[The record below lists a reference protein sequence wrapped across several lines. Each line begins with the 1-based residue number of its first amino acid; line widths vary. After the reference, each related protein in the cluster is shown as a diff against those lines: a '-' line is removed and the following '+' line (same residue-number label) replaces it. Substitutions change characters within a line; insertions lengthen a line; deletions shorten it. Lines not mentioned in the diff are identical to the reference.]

1 MIIYI
6 TIILAFVLLQLI
18 KEIYPRIHTIV
29 YTIYIFLFL
38 TYIFT
43 VFIIPFVSQYLN
55 VLPTNLLPV
64 FKLLIFSVALLF
76 ISQIIEDLLLD
87 YEYTSLAS
95 LFTFTTKAI
104 LLIVWL
110 NHMQQF
116 YDKFIATPESIW
128 DSIFSTTKRCL
139 CL

>member
-38 TYIFT
+38 TYILT
-43 VFIIPFVSQYLN
+43 IFIIPLVSQYIN

-64 FKLLIFSVALLF
+64 FKLLTFSVVLLF
-76 ISQIIEDLLLD
+76 LSQIIEDLLLD

-116 YDKFIATPESIW
+116 YDKFISILGLL
-128 DSIFSTTKRCL
+128 S
-139 CL
+139 

>member
-6 TIILAFVLLQLI
+6 TIILAFVLLRLI

-38 TYIFT
+38 TYILT
-43 VFIIPFVSQYLN
+43 VFIIPLVSQYIN

-64 FKLLIFSVALLF
+64 FKLLTFSVVLLF
-76 ISQIIEDLLLD
+76 LSQIIEDLLLD

-116 YDKFIATPESIW
+116 YDKFISILGLL
-128 DSIFSTTKRCL
+128 S
-139 CL
+139 

>member
-38 TYIFT
+38 TYILT
-43 VFIIPFVSQYLN
+43 VFIIPLVSQYIN

-64 FKLLIFSVALLF
+64 FKLLAFSVVLLF
-76 ISQIIEDLLLD
+76 LSQIIEDLLLD

-116 YDKFIATPESIW
+116 YDKFISILGLL
-128 DSIFSTTKRCL
+128 S
-139 CL
+139 

>member
-38 TYIFT
+38 TYILT
-43 VFIIPFVSQYLN
+43 VFIIPLVSQYIN

-64 FKLLIFSVALLF
+64 FKLLTFSVVLLF
-76 ISQIIEDLLLD
+76 LSQIIEDLLLD

-116 YDKFIATPESIW
+116 YDKFISILGLL
-128 DSIFSTTKRCL
+128 S
-139 CL
+139 

>member
-18 KEIYPRIHTIV
+18 KESYPRIHSIV

-43 VFIIPFVSQYLN
+43 VFIIPYVSQYTS
-55 VLPTNLLPV
+55 VIPANLLPV
-64 FKLLIFSVALLF
+64 FKILLFSVILLF
-76 ISQIIEDLLLD
+76 LTQIIEELLLD

-110 NHMQQF
+110 NHMKQF
-116 YDKFIATPESIW
+116 YDKFLSLLGLL
-128 DSIFSTTKRCL
+128 S
-139 CL
+139 

>member
-6 TIILAFVLLQLI
+6 TIILAFVLLQFI
-18 KEIYPRIHTIV
+18 KEIYPRIHSIV

-43 VFIIPFVSQYLN
+43 IIIIPYVSQYAS
-55 VLPTNLLPV
+55 VIPANLLPV
-64 FKLLIFSVALLF
+64 FKLLLFSVVLLF
-76 ISQIIEDLLLD
+76 LSQIIEELFLD

-110 NHMQQF
+110 NHMKQF
-116 YDKFIATPESIW
+116 YEKFLSILGLL
-128 DSIFSTTKRCL
+128 S
-139 CL
+139 

>member
-43 VFIIPFVSQYLN
+43 VFIIPTVSQYIN
-55 VLPTNLLPV
+55 VIPTNLLPV
-64 FKLLIFSVALLF
+64 FKLLIFSVVLLF
-76 ISQIIEDLLLD
+76 LSQIIEDLLLD

-116 YDKFIATPESIW
+116 YDKFISILGLL
-128 DSIFSTTKRCL
+128 S
-139 CL
+139 

>member
-38 TYIFT
+38 TYILT
-43 VFIIPFVSQYLN
+43 VFIIPLVSQYIN
-55 VLPTNLLPV
+55 VIPTNLLPV
-64 FKLLIFSVALLF
+64 FKLLIFSVILLF
-76 ISQIIEDLLLD
+76 LSQIIEDLLLD

-116 YDKFIATPESIW
+116 YDKFISILGLL
-128 DSIFSTTKRCL
+128 S
-139 CL
+139 

>member
-1 MIIYI
+1 MVIYI

-18 KEIYPRIHTIV
+18 KETYPRIHSIV

-43 VFIIPFVSQYLN
+43 VFIIPYVSQFIA
-55 VLPTNLLPV
+55 VTPSNLLPV
-64 FKLLIFSVALLF
+64 FKLLIFSVVLLF
-76 ISQIIEDLLLD
+76 LSQIIEELLLE

-104 LLIVWL
+104 LLIVWM
-110 NHMQQF
+110 NHMKQF
-116 YDKFIATPESIW
+116 YGKFISILGLL
-128 DSIFSTTKRCL
+128 S
-139 CL
+139 

>member
-1 MIIYI
+1 MVIYI
-6 TIILAFVLLQLI
+6 TIILAFILLQLI
-18 KEIYPRIHTIV
+18 KETYPRIHSIV

-43 VFIIPFVSQYLN
+43 VIIIPYASQYIS
-55 VLPTNLLPV
+55 VIPANLLPV
-64 FKLLIFSVALLF
+64 FKLLLFSVVLLF
-76 ISQIIEDLLLD
+76 LSQIIEELLLD

-110 NHMQQF
+110 NHMKQF
-116 YDKFIATPESIW
+116 YDKFLSLLGLL
-128 DSIFSTTKRCL
+128 S
-139 CL
+139 

>member
-43 VFIIPFVSQYLN
+43 VFIIPTVSQYIT
-55 VLPTNLLPV
+55 VIPTNLLPV
-64 FKLLIFSVALLF
+64 FKLLIFSVVLLF
-76 ISQIIEDLLLD
+76 LSQIIEDLLLD

-116 YDKFIATPESIW
+116 YDKFISILGLL
-128 DSIFSTTKRCL
+128 S
-139 CL
+139 

>member
-38 TYIFT
+38 TYILT
-43 VFIIPFVSQYLN
+43 VFIIPLVSQYIN
-55 VLPTNLLPV
+55 VIPTNLLPV
-64 FKLLIFSVALLF
+64 FKLLTFSVILLF
-76 ISQIIEDLLLD
+76 LSQIIEDLLLD

-116 YDKFIATPESIW
+116 YDKFISILGLL
-128 DSIFSTTKRCL
+128 S
-139 CL
+139 

>member
-38 TYIFT
+38 TYILT
-43 VFIIPFVSQYLN
+43 VFIIPLASQYIN

-64 FKLLIFSVALLF
+64 FKLLTFSVVLLF
-76 ISQIIEDLLLD
+76 LSQIIEDLLLD

-116 YDKFIATPESIW
+116 YDKFISILGLL
-128 DSIFSTTKRCL
+128 S
-139 CL
+139 

>member
-1 MIIYI
+1 MVIYI

-18 KEIYPRIHTIV
+18 KESYPRIHSIV

-43 VFIIPFVSQYLN
+43 VFIIPYVSQYIS
-55 VLPTNLLPV
+55 VVPANLLPV
-64 FKLLIFSVALLF
+64 FKLLLFSVVLLF
-76 ISQIIEDLLLD
+76 LSQIIEDLLLD

-110 NHMQQF
+110 NHMKQF
-116 YDKFIATPESIW
+116 YGKFLSLLGLL
-128 DSIFSTTKRCL
+128 S
-139 CL
+139 

>member
-1 MIIYI
+1 MVIYI

-18 KEIYPRIHTIV
+18 KESYPRIHSIV

-43 VFIIPFVSQYLN
+43 VFIIPYVSQYIS
-55 VLPTNLLPV
+55 VVPANLLPV
-64 FKLLIFSVALLF
+64 FKLLLFSVVLLF
-76 ISQIIEDLLLD
+76 LSQIIEDLLLD

-110 NHMQQF
+110 NHMKQF
-116 YDKFIATPESIW
+116 YDKFLSLLGLL
-128 DSIFSTTKRCL
+128 S
-139 CL
+139 